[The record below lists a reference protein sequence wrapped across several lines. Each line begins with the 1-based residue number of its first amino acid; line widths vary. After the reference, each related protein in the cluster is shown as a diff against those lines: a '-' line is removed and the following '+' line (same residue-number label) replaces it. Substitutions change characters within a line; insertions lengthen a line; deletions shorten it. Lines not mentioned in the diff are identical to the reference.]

1 MSIDPNKA
9 FGMKATNRSY
19 TLEFKRD
26 AVRGTT
32 EVSAVDME
40 TPKMSFGQRLG
51 AAWAILTGKKTIG
64 DQVFPLSLRN
74 SDFYHMSYIYRPKE
88 TVAEKSVE
96 VHASTPVS
104 TEKKKRGPKAPKANS
119 SETSK
124 TEKSTASKTRRGPS
138 RPKNV
143 ESPAA

>member
-40 TPKMSFGQRLG
+40 TPKMGFGERLS

-64 DQVFPLSLRN
+64 DQVFPLHLRN

-88 TVAEKSVE
+88 VVAEKAVE
-96 VHASTPVS
+96 VKASAAPAA
-104 TEKKKRGPKAPKANS
+104 TEKKKRGPKATS
-119 SETSK
+119 SETPK
-124 TEKSTASKTRRGPS
+124 TEKTGAPKTRRSGR
-138 RPKNV
+138 RPKNT

>member
-40 TPKMSFGQRLG
+40 TPKMSFGQRFG
-51 AAWAILTGKKTIG
+51 AAWKIITGKNTIG
-64 DQVFPLSLRN
+64 DQVFPLYLRN

-88 TVAEKSVE
+88 NVAEKTTE
-96 VHASTPVS
+96 VQAGAAVS
-104 TEKKKRGPKAPKANS
+104 TEKQKRSPKTVKPNS
-119 SETSK
+119 SEKKNLVKPS
-124 TEKSTASKTRRGPS
+124 SSKTRRGPS
-138 RPKNV
+138 IPKNADT
-143 ESPAA
+143 PAV